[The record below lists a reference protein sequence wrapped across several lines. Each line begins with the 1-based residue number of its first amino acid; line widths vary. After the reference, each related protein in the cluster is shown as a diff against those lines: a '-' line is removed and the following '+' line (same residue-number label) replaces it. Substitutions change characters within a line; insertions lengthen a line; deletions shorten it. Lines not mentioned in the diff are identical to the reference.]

1 MIRVSFR
8 NKLADVSASSQAKEY
23 PVSNLQDDRPSS
35 IWKSAGLFN
44 TSHTLTG
51 TFGGTPT
58 IISCMAL

>member
-51 TFGGTPT
+51 TFG
-58 IISCMAL
+58 